1 VHNVSSVFSVQNEAD
16 ADHEC
21 KNSGG
26 DGMKQI
32 WIGLTLVLA
41 LSACGT
47 QLDSQLAPGEVI
59 LNSRTKVIGTAP
71 APGTRVGGV
80 IQNISELIAASPD
93 MSTITFSAGSAY
105 ARGLVAGDLIS
116 APPNQVTTEGFLR
129 KVSFVYDLGA
139 SGIMVYTEETD
150 LDEAILYA
158 DSEQETPLEQS
169 DVVSIQYADGT
180 TLNAQQLSNRLGSRA
195 SVTLKTVNVP
205 FDNVLMCTSATGDK
219 VTATGS
225 LTASLKAFLKVKFG
239 FFTIKQA
246 SAGIMADES
255 LKLGFSGKCSSSIV
269 SLDKEIAKV
278 NFGTKV
284 IWIGP
289 LPVVI
294 KPYISVKIGASGSI
308 TATASLNIT
317 QTYSG
322 TYGVLWKKGQGF
334 SPINDSTFTVTGLDG
349 ITASAGL
356 SVSAFVRAEGGFTFY
371 GVATL
376 YAYAK
381 PYVELTGT
389 YTLPAN
395 TFNYS
400 VVAGLQVGVGG
411 RLKIFGKTLG
421 AFDSTIL
428 DAKRS
433 LIASTTQP
441 FGTAPPA
448 PTPTPTPTPNP
459 NPRPCPN
466 CQIP

>member
-1 VHNVSSVFSVQNEAD
+1 
-16 ADHEC
+16 
-21 KNSGG
+21 
-26 DGMKQI
+26 MKQI

-47 QLDSQLAPGEVI
+47 QLDSQLAPGEVV
-59 LNSRTKVIGTAP
+59 LNSRTKVLGTAP
-71 APGTRVGGV
+71 APGTRIGGV
-80 IQNISELIAASPD
+80 IQNINELIAASPD
-93 MSTITFSAGSAY
+93 LSTITFSADSAY
-105 ARGLVAGDLIS
+105 ARGLVPGDLIS

-129 KVSFVYDLGA
+129 KVTFAYDAGA
-139 SGIMVYTEETD
+139 SGITVYTEETD

-158 DSEQETPLEQS
+158 DSEQEAPLEQA

-180 TLNAQQLSNRLGSRA
+180 TLNAAQLNSRLGSRA

-246 SAGIMADES
+246 SAGITANES
-255 LKLGFSGKCSSSIV
+255 LKLGFSGTCSSSLV
-269 SLDKEIAKV
+269 TLDKEIAKI

-284 IWIGP
+284 IWVGP

-294 KPYISVKIGASGSI
+294 TPYISVKIGASGNI
-308 TATASLNIT
+308 TATASLNVT
-317 QTYSG
+317 QTFSG

-334 SPINDSTFTVTGLDG
+334 SPIDDSTFTVTGLDG

-356 SVSAFVRAEGGFTFY
+356 NVAAFVRVEGGFKFY
-371 GVATL
+371 SIANAKL

-381 PYVELTGT
+381 PYVELAGT

-411 RLKIFGKTLG
+411 YLKIFGKTLG
-421 AFDSTIL
+421 QFESTIL
-428 DAKRS
+428 DTKRS
-433 LIASTTQP
+433 LIASTAQP
-441 FGTAPPA
+441 FGATPPPAPAPA
-448 PTPTPTPTPNP
+448 PTPRP
-459 NPRPCPN
+459 PRPCPT
-466 CQIP
+466 CQEP

>member
-1 VHNVSSVFSVQNEAD
+1 MKQMQ
-16 ADHEC
+16 DHEC

-105 ARGLVAGDLIS
+105 ARGLVPGDLIS
-116 APPNQVTTEGFLR
+116 APPNQVTPEGFLR

-180 TLNAQQLSNRLGSRA
+180 TLNAAQLNSRIGSRA
-195 SVTLKTVNVP
+195 SVTLGKVSVPFTNVP
-205 FDNVLMCTSATGDK
+205 MCTGTDGNRIAMN
-219 VTATGS
+219 GS
-225 LTASLKAFLKVKFG
+225 FTASLKAFLSVKFG

-246 SAGIMADES
+246 SAGIKADES
-255 LKLGFSGKCSSSIV
+255 LNLSFSGTCNTNSFN
-269 SLDKEIAKV
+269 LDKEIAKI

-294 KPYISVKIGASGSI
+294 KPYISVKIGTNGSI
-308 TATASLNIT
+308 TTSTSATLNVN
-317 QTYSG
+317 QTFSG

-334 SPINDSTFTVTGLDG
+334 SAINDSIFTVNGLDG
-349 ITASAGL
+349 ISATANL
-356 SVSAFVRAEGGFTFY
+356 NVSAFVRGEAGFTFY
-371 GVATL
+371 GIATL

-381 PYVELTGT
+381 PYIELNGT

-400 VVAGLQVGVGG
+400 VYAGLQVGVGG

-421 AFDSTIL
+421 QFDSTIL
-428 DAKRS
+428 DTKRS
-433 LIASTTQP
+433 LIASTAQP
-441 FGTAPPA
+441 FGAAPPPPPPA
-448 PTPTPTPTPNP
+448 PTPPRP
-459 NPRPCPN
+459 PRPCPN
-466 CQIP
+466 CQEP

>member
-1 VHNVSSVFSVQNEAD
+1 
-16 ADHEC
+16 
-21 KNSGG
+21 
-26 DGMKQI
+26 MKKI

-93 MSTITFSAGSAY
+93 MSTITFSPGSAY
-105 ARGLVAGDLIS
+105 ARGLVPGDLIS
-116 APPNQVTTEGFLR
+116 APPNQVTPEGFLR

-180 TLNAQQLSNRLGSRA
+180 TLNAQQLNSRIGSRA
-195 SVTLKTVNVP
+195 SVTLRTVNVP
-205 FDNVLMCTSATGDK
+205 FDQVLMCTSATGDK

-225 LTASLKAFLKVKFG
+225 FTASLKAFLKVKFG

-246 SAGIMADES
+246 SAGITAEES
-255 LKLGFSGKCSSSIV
+255 LKLGFSGKCSSSLV
-269 SLDKEIAKV
+269 TLDKEIAKI

-294 KPYISVKIGASGSI
+294 KPYISVKIGASGNI
-308 TATASLNIT
+308 TATASLNVV
-317 QTYSG
+317 QTFSG

-356 SVSAFVRAEGGFTFY
+356 SVSAFVRGEAGFTFY

-376 YAYAK
+376 YAYVK
-381 PYVELTGT
+381 PYVELNAT

-428 DAKRS
+428 DTKRS
-433 LIASTTQP
+433 IIASTSQP
-441 FGTAPPA
+441 FGTTPPPPPA
-448 PTPTPTPTPNP
+448 PTPTPNPT
-459 NPRPCPN
+459 PRPCPY
-466 CQIP
+466 CQEP

>member
-1 VHNVSSVFSVQNEAD
+1 
-16 ADHEC
+16 
-21 KNSGG
+21 
-26 DGMKQI
+26 MKQI

-47 QLDSQLAPGEVI
+47 QLDSQLAPGEVV
-59 LNSRTKVIGTAP
+59 LNSRTKVLGTAP

-93 MSTITFSAGSAY
+93 MSTITFSAGSTY
-105 ARGLVAGDLIS
+105 ARGLVPGDLIS
-116 APPNQVTTEGFLR
+116 APPNQVTPEGFLR

-158 DSEQETPLEQS
+158 DSEQETPLEQG

-180 TLNAQQLSNRLGSRA
+180 TLNAAQLNSRIGSRA
-195 SVTLKTVNVP
+195 SVTLRTVNVP
-205 FDNVLMCTSATGDK
+205 FNQVLMCTSASGDK
-219 VTATGS
+219 VTASGAF
-225 LTASLKAFLKVKFG
+225 TASLKAFLKVKFG
-239 FFTIKQA
+239 FLTIKQA

-255 LKLGFSGKCSSSIV
+255 LNLSFSGTCSSSLV
-269 SLDKEIAKV
+269 TLDKEIAKI

-294 KPYISVKIGASGSI
+294 KPYISVKIGASGNI
-308 TATASLNIT
+308 TATASLNVT

-334 SPINDSTFTVTGLDG
+334 SPINDSTFTVTGLNG

-356 SVSAFVRAEGGFTFY
+356 NVSAFVRGEAGFTFY
-371 GVATL
+371 GIATL

-381 PYVELTGT
+381 PYIELAGT

-411 RLKIFGKTLG
+411 YLKIFGKTLG
-421 AFDSTIL
+421 QFDSTIL
-428 DAKRS
+428 DTKRS
-433 LIASTTQP
+433 LIASTAQP
-441 FGTAPPA
+441 FGTAPAPA
-448 PTPTPTPTPNP
+448 PAPDPAPRPP
-459 NPRPCPN
+459 PRPCPN
-466 CQIP
+466 CQEP